1 MPELFISCAK
11 EDEESVAKPLR
22 AALQEAGVSVGS
34 NLTLDLGDSLQEV
47 IEEGL
52 KQADYGAVLLSPS
65 FFAKGWTRYDL
76 DALTTRVMATNRVVP
91 VWHHVTAEQVARHL
105 PELADQSVAIVDG
118 DDEQMEATV
127 QQILMHV
134 RQPEES
140 ALHQQLARVFS
151 MSELQDIAFRFRIEK
166 EAQSKLDLA
175 RQVVTD
181 VNRHGRLPELLEFL
195 TVVRPQT
202 DWPARQARMTK
213 SMYKFSL

>member
-1 MPELFISCAK
+1 MPDLFISCAK

-22 AALQEAGVSVGS
+22 AALQEAGVTVGS

-52 KQADYGAVLLSPS
+52 KQADYGAVLLTPS

-76 DALTTRVMATNRVVP
+76 DDLAKRVMVTNQVVP
-91 VWHHVTAEQVARHL
+91 VWHHVTSEQVARHL
-105 PELADQSVAIVDG
+105 PALADESAAIVDG
-118 DDEQMEATV
+118 DDEHMETTV
-127 QQILMHV
+127 QQILTHV
-134 RQPEES
+134 RRPEES
-140 ALHQQLARVFS
+140 NLHQKLARVFS
-151 MSELQDIAFRFRIEK
+151 MSELQDIAFRFRVEK

-195 TVVRPQT
+195 TMVRPQAG
-202 DWPARQARMTK
+202 WPARQAPMTK
-213 SMYKFSL
+213 SMYKYSL